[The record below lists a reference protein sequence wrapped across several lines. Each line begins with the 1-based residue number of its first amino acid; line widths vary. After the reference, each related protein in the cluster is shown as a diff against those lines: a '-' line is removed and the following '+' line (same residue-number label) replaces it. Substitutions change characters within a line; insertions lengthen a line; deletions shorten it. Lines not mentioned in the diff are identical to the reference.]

1 MSFVPFLLVACAPLP
16 PAPEVVSVA
25 PDWGWRG
32 ETTDILVSG
41 ADFLPNVVL
50 DEDGGRVDAG
60 FRMELGTEPPTALQ
74 GVTLVDYEHLY
85 AEVPAGLEPGRYD
98 LKVIAPSGRE
108 ALLERAFRVSETR
121 ADRLVWSTPTVGLEI
136 NDYAPLTLAVVDPDG
151 APVAED
157 LAVEVRV
164 SSPSGAAGVTV
175 LYDDAYFAP
184 APFGV
189 PDGLA
194 YRGRLHADGTADFQ
208 VTSSVPD
215 EVTLTA
221 VATEEELTSGE
232 IQLSFGA
239 GTLDRLDIVLPG
251 EGFVATAGESFD
263 VRLVMYDEHGVELG
277 PQPYTI
283 LLYDD
288 CGSWAEEVDLAEE
301 GPVEVTLTRA
311 CPTDTLR
318 ALGVGVDEA
327 VSAEFRVDPGAVDRY
342 EARATPDSVRA
353 GTDFVGVQATAVD
366 AWGNA
371 VADHAAVLS
380 LYDDL
385 GGLAPG
391 LEGGYQSCSAF
402 RDGLAACTA
411 RLLRAGDAV
420 TIEVRDEAGLS
431 GTADP
436 IRVLAGDPV
445 NLFVGL
451 DVAETYADTTFPLAV
466 TITDA
471 WGNAVDWD
479 PTGPDPATFTDTTGT
494 LSCADPHAD
503 GEGWGFTCGITQAT
517 ARTTITVEALGLSG
531 EAPTSL
537 EVDNGDLDHGTIEFV
552 GDPYAAGE
560 EFAVSVRMF
569 DRYNNPYS
577 DRGSDPEVTIADAT
591 GTLAVDGGSPV
602 LVPREDGIA
611 EVQVTITQAG
621 PGNEL
626 RVEQDGTTWI
636 TSRAFTVEAADLA
649 GLEVDWPRWVE
660 VGVET
665 AVEVVAV
672 DAWGNPVRDYAG
684 VVDVASASGLCT
696 AVTLADFDEGRATAG
711 VTCDTLGFEDQL
723 EARDGDGW
731 AGNSAAFDVVDLA
744 CAAGPVADLELEGGA
759 SATVCLVG
767 GVSVVTADATG
778 SVPGD
783 VELAVIHYADSDG
796 GHERLG
802 VEPWD
807 VEYSSA
813 GTRRVEVLVV
823 DADGCAAETSG
834 LVHVGEDDGSATGL
848 LTVTPS
854 ASSVAAGGTITV
866 DLAATDCAGDVAA
879 GATLRLRADLGEP
892 AATATGTGLEV
903 TLDAAGAATVDWDFP
918 AGYAADVATLSV
930 ASATGSAQGSA
941 EVAVTGDTVRPTVA
955 TMDPIGATTGL
966 VDRIVVTFT
975 EAMLETNFTTTGST
989 RTVVLTGPST
999 APALTASLDDTAT
1012 VLTITPAT
1020 PIDADLGVWTLRL
1033 TLNVR
1038 DTYGNRLSGDWSGS
1052 AADFS
1057 GTFGPTGS
1065 ALPTLSGCSRSA
1077 STFVPDGDDGAGV
1090 ERDTWTLT
1098 PTTSGSPTWWWMSVE
1113 DADGE
1118 RVRVV
1123 RVDGTR
1129 TEVEWDGRGDDG
1141 RVVEP
1146 GDYTGRLYA
1155 VDDWGN
1161 LGLACTQ
1168 EVAVEQHVDLR

>member
-1 MSFVPFLLVACAPLP
+1 MFSLPLLVACAPLP
-16 PAPEVVSVA
+16 PTPAVVSVA

-32 ETTDILVSG
+32 ESTDILVEG

-50 DEDGGRVDAG
+50 NEDGGRVDAG
-60 FRMELGTEPPTALQ
+60 FRIELGTDPPTALQ
-74 GVTLVDYEHLY
+74 GVTLLDYEHLY

-98 LKVIAPSGRE
+98 LKVITPAGRE

-164 SSPSGAAGVTV
+164 SSPNGAAGVTV

-184 APFGV
+184 APFGI

-194 YRGRLHADGTADFQ
+194 YWGTLHADGTADFQ
-208 VTSSVPD
+208 LTSSIPD
-215 EVTLTA
+215 ELTLTA
-221 VATEEELTSGE
+221 LATEEELTSGE

-239 GTLDRLDIVLPG
+239 GTLYRLDIVLP
-251 EGFVATAGESFD
+251 EEDFFATAGESFD

-288 CGSWAEEVDLAEE
+288 CGSWAEEVDLAVE

-311 CPTDTLR
+311 CATDTLR

-327 VSAEFRVDPGAVDRY
+327 VSAEFRVGPGAVDHY

-366 AWGNA
+366 AWGNT
-371 VADHAAVLS
+371 VTDHAAVLG

-402 RDGLAACTA
+402 QDGLAVCTA

-420 TIEVRDEAGLS
+420 TIEVRDEGGLS
-431 GTADP
+431 GTAAP
-436 IRVLAGDPV
+436 IRVLAGDPES
-445 NLFVGL
+445 LFVGL
-451 DVAETYADTTFPLAV
+451 DVAETYADTSFPLTV
-466 TITDA
+466 TIADA
-471 WGNAVDWD
+471 WGNPVDWD
-479 PTGPDPATFTDTTGT
+479 PTGPDPATFSDSTGT
-494 LSCADPHAD
+494 LACGDPYVD
-503 GEGWGFTCGITQAT
+503 GEGWTFTCGITQAT
-517 ARTTITVEALGLSG
+517 ALTTITVEALGLAG
-531 EAPTSL
+531 VAPTSL

-552 GDPYAAGE
+552 GDPFSAGE
-560 EFAVSVRMF
+560 AFAVSVRMF
-569 DRYNNPYS
+569 DRYDNPYS
-577 DRGSDPEVTIADAT
+577 DRGSDPEISLVDAT

-611 EVQVTITQAG
+611 EVQVRITRAG
-621 PGNEL
+621 AGNQL

-660 VGVET
+660 VDVET
-665 AVEVVAV
+665 EVEVVAV
-672 DAWGNPVRDYAG
+672 DAWGNPVPDYAG
-684 VVDVASASGLCT
+684 EVEVGSASGLCS
-696 AVTLADFDEGRATAG
+696 ALTLSDFSEGRATG
-711 VTCDTLGFEDQL
+711 EVICTTLGFEDQL
-723 EARDGDGW
+723 EAEDGDGW
-731 AGNSAAFDVVDLA
+731 TGSSATFDVVDLA
-744 CAAGPVADLELEGGA
+744 CAAGPAADLELEGGDA
-759 SATVCLVG
+759 ATVCLVG
-767 GVSVVTADATG
+767 GVTAVTADATG
-778 SVPGD
+778 STPGD
-783 VELAVIHYADSDG
+783 GDLAVIHYADSDG
-796 GHERLG
+796 GYERLG
-802 VEPWD
+802 VEPWE
-807 VEYSSA
+807 VEYASA
-813 GTRRVEVLVV
+813 GTRRVDVLVV
-823 DADGCAAETSG
+823 DADGCAAEASG
-834 LVHVGEDDGSATGL
+834 LVYVGEDDGSATGPV
-848 LTVTPS
+848 TVTPS
-854 ASSVAAGGTITV
+854 ASTVTAGGTVTV

-918 AGYAADVATLSV
+918 TGYAADVATLAI

-955 TMDPIGATTGL
+955 AMDPSGATTGE

-975 EAMLETNFTTTGST
+975 DPMLDTNFTTTGAT
-989 RTVVLTGPST
+989 RTVVLSGPTT

-1012 VLTITPAT
+1012 VLTITPSS

-1052 AADFS
+1052 AADFT
-1057 GTFGPTGS
+1057 GTFGATGS
-1065 ALPTLSGCSRSA
+1065 ALPTLSGCSRSG
-1077 STFVPDGDDGAGV
+1077 STFVPDGDDGTGV
-1090 ERDTWTLT
+1090 EDDTWTLT
-1098 PTTSGSPTWWWMSVE
+1098 PSTSASPTWWWLEVE

-1123 RVDGTR
+1123 RVDGSQTA
-1129 TEVEWDGRGDDG
+1129 VEWDGRGDDG
-1141 RVVEP
+1141 RVVAP

-1168 EVAVEQHVDLR
+1168 EVAVEQHVELR